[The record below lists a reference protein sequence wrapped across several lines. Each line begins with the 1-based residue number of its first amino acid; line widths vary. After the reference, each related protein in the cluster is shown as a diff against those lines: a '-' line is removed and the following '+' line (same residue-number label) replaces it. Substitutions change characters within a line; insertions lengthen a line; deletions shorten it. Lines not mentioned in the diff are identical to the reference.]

1 MLKDILTSRKESLR
15 PTESNEVT
23 GHAHHQGHSKN
34 AYSGL
39 ETPFGERSHTR
50 ILAKPW
56 IAAPPRPAPAFA
68 DPIVTVQH
76 QEGQIAES
84 NKTREAKATYL
95 TSPFLQEPKMEGPEI
110 GIALGSPP
118 PNDPS
123 TPHLNRN
130 TQVFRKDSATPP
142 PAEYLSMASTSAAA
156 IRSKAGRWR
165 GLGGFLRKE
174 HSHISC
180 STTNY
185 SGERKSMARV
195 QRHSSRH
202 LGLWSAHRNLLETE
216 ILARPHAQ
224 PRPGARSTQS
234 FIGKEQVLPVNQ
246 PLRRKLSKAR
256 QGERRRY
263 KKGSARYTIKNSPS
277 LASVQ
282 PSSLNAVVP
291 NNLEFLK
298 ENDELSQVRKPLLEI
313 EIPNVEME
321 RYSIMFGNLLSQSRP
336 TSVTIRRHS
345 QLATAKMQDQMLPV
359 MQTQSSTNMER
370 QTLGNAV
377 CLKQLGDRAVN
388 FPLTEKSRDSSP
400 SVAGQLIFALHGAS
414 SESHMTNE
422 TEVPERSLGKPML
435 PQQHVLR
442 RSPDISSQRY
452 EAVSLGLSPEQLPV
466 HKVSIRSPSTLNDN
480 GTSALRPLEPL
491 GLPSAS
497 NPENVK
503 KAAEKSIARQI
514 SVSQRQRDRLGAV
527 MPIRAMRNPTPKPT
541 H

>member
-39 ETPFGERSHTR
+39 ETPFGERSHSRTMV
-50 ILAKPW
+50 KPW

-68 DPIVTVQH
+68 DPVVTVQH

-118 PNDPS
+118 PNDSS
-123 TPHLNRN
+123 TPHLNRG

-156 IRSKAGRWR
+156 IRSKAGWR

-180 STTNY
+180 SSTNH
-185 SGERKSMARV
+185 SGERKSMTRV

-202 LGLWSAHRNLLETE
+202 LGPWSAHRNLLDTE

-246 PLRRKLSKAR
+246 PLKRKLSKAR

-291 NNLEFLK
+291 DNLEFLK
-298 ENDELSQVRKPLLEI
+298 ENDHLSQVRRPLLEI

-321 RYSIMFGNLLSQSRP
+321 RYSIMFGNLLSL
-336 TSVTIRRHS
+336 TIRRHS

-359 MQTQSSTNMER
+359 IQTQSSTNMER

-377 CLKQLGDRAVN
+377 CLKQPGDRAIN
-388 FPLTEKSRDSSP
+388 LLLTEKPRDSSP
-400 SVAGQLIFALHGAS
+400 SVAGQLIFVLHGAS
-414 SESHMTNE
+414 SESHMTNG

-442 RSPDISSQRY
+442 QSPDISSQRY

-466 HKVSIRSPSTLNDN
+466 RKVSIRNPSTLNDN

-503 KAAEKSIARQI
+503 KAAEISIARQI
-514 SVSQRQRDRLGAV
+514 SVSQRQRDMLGAV
-527 MPIRAMRNPTPKPT
+527 MPISAMRNPTRTLT